1 MRLSRWSSI
10 SLIAIAVSLTACTDT
25 LDPNTIPG
33 VFYLHDINGRLLP
46 TSQATTPGLTLT
58 VKSAGL
64 SLDFSGPAQLVQTVT
79 QLNGTDAT
87 ITSNYTYR
95 LNGHE
100 LIFELSPP
108 CPINATCA
116 SPPTGRMPSEN
127 FVDLE
132 IGRIDNVPIVYHF
145 QRQTI
150 AY

>member
-10 SLIAIAVSLTACTDT
+10 SLIAIALTACTDT

-46 TSQATTPGLTLT
+46 TYQAATPGLTVT

-64 SLDFSGPAQLVQTVT
+64 SLDFSGPAQLFQSVT
-79 QLNGTDAT
+79 QFDGTDAT

-95 LNGHE
+95 LKDHD

-108 CPINATCA
+108 CPINAICG

-150 AY
+150 GY